1 MDVPPTAHTL
11 RGMDKLPE
19 IPAEALR
26 FASAA
31 TFATTTGDD
40 GKKRRKVEGVAY
52 SGNLLTGHWYWSAV
66 IFDLAGI
73 ERPSARLPL
82 LLEHDRGKRV
92 GHTGLDIGADALRL
106 SDAVLLDTERGREIA
121 EEADQGFPW
130 QMSVHIEPLRI
141 EELQQGASAVVNG
154 RAISGPATIFRASR
168 IREVSLTPTGVDPNT
183 GAAVF
188 SSRGAAMPT
197 EVTPAAQASTD
208 ASAINEQLAAAIKR
222 AEEAETKLA
231 ALQLSARTDK
241 VKALFSAIGREYSE
255 ADAAPFLQM
264 DEVAFSAAAQLA
276 QFKAPAPPAH
286 LFGAGPIPKGESKEQ
301 PADDLNP
308 VSIFA
313 ARRAAIKPK
322 E

>member
-26 FASAA
+26 FASCA

-52 SGNLLTGHWYWSAV
+52 SGDLLTGHWYWAAV

-121 EEADQGFPW
+121 DEADQGFPW

-141 EELQQGASAVVNG
+141 EELQQGASTTVNG
-154 RAISGPATIFRASR
+154 RSITGPATIFRASR

-188 SSRGAAMPT
+188 SSRGAAMPP
-197 EVTPAAQASTD
+197 EVTPAADVAALT
-208 ASAINEQLAAAIKR
+208 AQLAAAEAR
-222 AEEAETKLA
+222 AQEAETKLA

-255 ADAAPFLQM
+255 AEAAPFLQM
-264 DEVAFSAAAQLA
+264 DEAAFSAAAQLA

-286 LFGAGPIPKGESKEQ
+286 LFGTGPTPKGESKEDRM
-301 PADDLNP
+301 PTDAE
-308 VSIFA
+308 IYA
-313 ARRAAIKPK
+313 ARRAAK
-322 E
+322 

>member
-1 MDVPPTAHTL
+1 
-11 RGMDKLPE
+11 MDKAPE

-26 FASAA
+26 FASPARFSA
-31 TFATTTGDD
+31 DDMPD

-52 SGNLLTGHWYWSAV
+52 SGDLLTGHWYWSAV

-73 ERPSARLPL
+73 ERPAGRIPL
-82 LLEHDRGKRV
+82 LMEHDRGKRV

-121 EEADQGFPW
+121 DEADQGFPW
-130 QMSVHIEPLRI
+130 QMSVHIEPTRI
-141 EELQQGASAVVNG
+141 EELQQGASTVVNG
-154 RAISGPATIFRASR
+154 RQVAGPATIFRASR

-188 SSRGAAMPT
+188 STRGAVMPDT
-197 EVTPAAQASTD
+197 APPAVQASADVSALQQELTD
-208 ASAINEQLAAAIKR
+208 ALKR

-231 ALQLSARTDK
+231 ALQLAARTEK
-241 VKALFSAIGREYSE
+241 VKALFAAIGRDYSDT
-255 ADAAPFLQM
+255 DAAPFLAM
-264 DEVAFSAAAQLA
+264 DDAAFSAAAEIA

-286 LFGAGPIPKGESKEQ
+286 LFGAGPTPTGDTKAPSLN
-301 PADDLNP
+301 PAD
-308 VSIFA
+308 IFA
-313 ARRAAIKPK
+313 ARRAKSK